1 MLFWE
6 ALTYIVT
13 LEHVGAAWVAEFAQ
27 GFRLNL
33 ADAFPRYFKLPPNLL
48 QSAALPVFQSKS

>member
-13 LEHVGAAWVAEFAQ
+13 LEHAGAAWVAELAQ

-33 ADAFPRYFKLPPNLL
+33 ADAFPCYFKLPPNLL
-48 QSAALPVFQSKS
+48 QR